1 MNDKVDW
8 DKAIEYVCSNG
19 DIYPCEHLGADS
31 KGQHAVLVHFDGGS
45 QLRICLEIGQN
56 PAWGSHVRNKREYE
70 CQWLIE
76 HNYEGN
82 YVTSHRLTAEKARAM
97 YGDRLIRPIEETK
110 REVECAASIANAA
123 AP

>member
-19 DIYPCEHLGADS
+19 DIYPCEHLVADS

-56 PAWGSHVRNKREYE
+56 PAWGAHVRNKREFAY
-70 CQWLIE
+70 QWLVWSCAYKDEVII
-76 HNYEGN
+76 
-82 YVTSHRLTAEKARAM
+82 TSSATEDVAREVF
-97 YGDRLIRPIEETK
+97 GDRLIRPIEDTK
-110 REVECAASIANAA
+110 REVE
-123 AP
+123 